1 MLKRASLL
9 FLFLLFAIRSLAGGD
24 TDTNYVQTFKNI
36 FALKLFLI
44 DNGFT
49 YSITPQNDLFTNAQ
63 LRDARV
69 IYNPYI
75 PPTAGVS
82 LNIKG
87 IGVSYVFKFTN
98 DYLDTTGQAK
108 SAFKQFQM
116 NIYGTKFGFEGYYQ
130 DYQRF
135 YYKYKGDDSLSKDL
149 KNYNSDIRAYQ
160 FGINTIMIFNGKKF
174 SYNAAFNQ
182 TVLQKKSAGSWLLVF
197 ALKFN
202 ELKANDLI
210 PDAVKAY
217 YGPYTDLQRNRNYA
231 FLVQTGYAF
240 NLTKSHFYFSG
251 ALLGGAG
258 IQNQTYTYPTGKSYK
273 IAFPL
278 AGRAKASIGYNG
290 RIFFTGVF
298 ANADVI
304 QSSIKAVKTQQ
315 MVSSYGVYLGFRA
328 VQLTK
333 SKGQL
338 KAEAKRKAEAEKAAK
353 KKAAA
358 DKKAAEKAAKE
369 AKRKKKK

>member
-1 MLKRASLL
+1 MLCSLSS
-9 FLFLLFAIRSLAGGD
+9 RSFAGGD
-24 TDTNYVQTFKNI
+24 TDTNYVQTFRNI
-36 FALKLFLI
+36 FAIKLFLI

-49 YSITPQNDLFTNAQ
+49 YALTPKNNSLFTDAQ
-63 LRDARV
+63 LKDARV

-87 IGVSYVFKFTN
+87 VGASYVFKFTD

-116 NIYGTKFGFEGYYQ
+116 NIYKTKFGFEAYYQ

-149 KNYNSDIRAYQ
+149 KNYNSNIRAYQ
-160 FGINTIMIFNGKKF
+160 FGANAILIFNGKKF

-182 TVLQKKSAGSWLLVF
+182 TVLQKKSAGSWMLNF
-197 ALKFN
+197 SLKFN

-210 PDAVKAY
+210 PDAVKPY
-217 YGPYTDLQRNRNYA
+217 YGSYTDLQRNRNYA
-231 FLVQTGYAF
+231 FLIQTGYAF
-240 NLTKSHFYFSG
+240 NLTKSSFYFSG
-251 ALLGGAG
+251 ALMGGAG
-258 IQNQTYTYPTGKSYK
+258 IQNQTYSFPIGKFYK
-273 IAFPL
+273 ISFPL
-278 AGRAKASIGYNG
+278 VGRAKTSLGYNG
-290 RIFFTGVF
+290 KIIFTGVF
-298 ANADVI
+298 ANADVM
-304 QSSIKAVKTQQ
+304 QSSIKAIKTQQ
-315 MVSSYGVYLGFRA
+315 MVSSYGLYVGFRA
-328 VQLTK
+328 IQLTK

-338 KAEAKRKAEAEKAAK
+338 KMEARRKADAEKAAK

-369 AKRKKKK
+369 AKRKKKR